1 MGNCIPGVSPS
12 HPRGVLR
19 NSIPLFGGDPISS
32 SYTHRLPPFHPN
44 CPSTTGYPTLTL
56 WGTQPNG
63 IPNPTPTGYPTQ
75 TLCGTQPRPHG
86 VPNPMRYPTPLP
98 LGTQP

>member
-63 IPNPTPTGYPTQ
+63 IPNPTLTGYPTL
-75 TLCGTQPRPHG
+75 TLWGTQPMG
-86 VPNPMRYPTPLP
+86 YPTSLP
-98 LGTQP
+98 